1 MLARY
6 TAGEYRQVWRELAAA
21 DPLDGAWREEADLV
35 AAAVMVRVRRNAER
49 LVAVLVA
56 KGWPLRVEVALPG
69 LPDDTDLRLRELEE
83 LSGSPVPSALKAFW
97 RTVGSI
103 NLVPANAE
111 LPPSLP
117 PRLIILDPLEVESL
131 SAVWSEVDE
140 WRERAS
146 DVHPEIA
153 GPIEVPIAPDHLH
166 KADISGG
173 APYSIWVPSESV
185 DPIVREEPHNH
196 NCTDYLRLA
205 FDRKG
210 FLFNGEQ
217 PKRPEEG
224 EALEWLRK
232 LDFEPE
238 PF

>member
-146 DVHPEIA
+146 DVLV
-153 GPIEVPIAPDHLH
+153 PIETPLLASPTRLPSRHLRVR
-166 KADISGG
+166 S
-173 APYSIWVPSESV
+173 PRPRYSIQPRQQPSETAASA
-185 DPIVREEPHNH
+185 DA
-196 NCTDYLRLA
+196 TATTGD
-205 FDRKG
+205 
-210 FLFNGEQ
+210 
-217 PKRPEEG
+217 
-224 EALEWLRK
+224 
-232 LDFEPE
+232 
-238 PF
+238 